1 MIFGVPML
9 VVLVAL
15 LLIAWVFNLVRL
27 GRLYV
32 GYAVLVVVAIVGGT
46 TGLVLAPIRRRL
58 DAAVEVLFPAA
69 GIAVVLTT
77 MAVVALV
84 YVLTQLTIL
93 SNRVAELTQKLAILE
108 ARRGEA
114 TGRRVPS
121 GPPHV
126 DG

>member
-9 VVLVAL
+9 VVLVGL
-15 LLIAWVFNLVRL
+15 VLIAWVFNLVRL

-58 DAAVEVLFPAA
+58 DVAFDALFPTV
-69 GIAVVLTT
+69 GIAVVVCT
-77 MAVVALV
+77 MAIVALV

-93 SNRVAELTQKLAILE
+93 SNRLAELTQQLAILE

-114 TGRRVPS
+114 TGRRAPS
-121 GPPHV
+121 GPAAR
-126 DG
+126 

>member
-1 MIFGVPML
+1 ML
-9 VVLVAL
+9 VVLVG
-15 LLIAWVFNLVRL
+15 LILVAWVFNLVRL

-58 DAAVEVLFPAA
+58 DVAFDALFPAV
-69 GIAVVLTT
+69 GIEVVVYT
-77 MAVVALV
+77 MAIVALV

-93 SNRVAELTQKLAILE
+93 SNRLAELTQQLAILE

-114 TGRRVPS
+114 PGLRAPS
-121 GPPHV
+121 ARPHV

>member
-1 MIFGVPML
+1 ML
-9 VVLVAL
+9 ILLVGL

-46 TGLVLAPIRRRL
+46 TGLVLAPIRRR
-58 DAAVEVLFPAA
+58 AAVAFDALFPAV
-69 GIAVVLTT
+69 GIAVVVTT
-77 MAVVALV
+77 MAIVALV

-93 SNRVAELTQKLAILE
+93 SNRLAELTQQLAILE

-114 TGRRVPS
+114 TGSRVPS
-121 GPPHV
+121 GRPQV